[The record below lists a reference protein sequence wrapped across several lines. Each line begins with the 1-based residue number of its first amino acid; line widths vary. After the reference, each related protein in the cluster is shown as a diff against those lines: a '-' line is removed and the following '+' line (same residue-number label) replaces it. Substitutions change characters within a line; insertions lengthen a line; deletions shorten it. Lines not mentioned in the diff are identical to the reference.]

1 MREHLASDPPA
12 GRSSTRSPAIRT
24 HPAGPGRSLAAVTT
38 CASAIRARRTAM
50 AVFQRA
56 LAGTSS
62 VLLAIDAYVHFHDA
76 GLYDTVTTATLSQGT
91 LFRAQAVAA
100 AIVAIALL
108 IRPYPAVWAIAAV
121 VAASAATAVLLY
133 TYFDVGTLGP
143 LPDMYEPTWALPG
156 KRVSAAAE
164 IAAALLAGTGL
175 VLSLRT
181 VRDPSVSPGDSPVL
195 PSVLAEAPITSN
207 DQSVPHRD

>member
-1 MREHLASDPPA
+1 MTEHRAADPPA
-12 GRSSTRSPAIRT
+12 GRPPTGSPAT
-24 HPAGPGRSLAAVTT
+24 Q
-38 CASAIRARRTAM
+38 ARRRTWVV
-50 AVFQRA
+50 VFQRA
-56 LAGTSS
+56 LAATTA

-100 AIVAIALL
+100 AAVALALL
-108 IRPYPAVWAIAAV
+108 IRPHPAVWAIAAF

-133 TYFDVGTLGP
+133 TYPDIGALGP

-156 KRVSAAAE
+156 KRLSAAAE
-164 IAAALLAGTGL
+164 TAAAVLAGTGL

-181 VRDPSVSPGDSPVL
+181 VRDPSVGRVTHRCGWRNPTL
-195 PSVLAEAPITSN
+195 KAE
-207 DQSVPHRD
+207 